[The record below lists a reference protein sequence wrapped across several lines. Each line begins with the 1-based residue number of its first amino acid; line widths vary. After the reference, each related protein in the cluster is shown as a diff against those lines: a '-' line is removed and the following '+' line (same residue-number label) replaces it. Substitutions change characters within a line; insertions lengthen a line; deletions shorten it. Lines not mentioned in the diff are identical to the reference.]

1 MIRRMDD
8 STHNSYRR
16 ENLSYKYSVVSTPRL
31 QWLKQLPGFV
41 FHLFVD
47 HETAQRNG
55 HRTFESDINSRESM
69 PTGTIAI
76 SERVVY
82 GMLTKGFNI
91 RYS

>member
-1 MIRRMDD
+1 MAQAVAGLRFP
-8 STHNSYRR
+8 S
-16 ENLSYKYSVVSTPRL
+16 L
-31 QWLKQLPGFV
+31 W
-41 FHLFVD
+41 D